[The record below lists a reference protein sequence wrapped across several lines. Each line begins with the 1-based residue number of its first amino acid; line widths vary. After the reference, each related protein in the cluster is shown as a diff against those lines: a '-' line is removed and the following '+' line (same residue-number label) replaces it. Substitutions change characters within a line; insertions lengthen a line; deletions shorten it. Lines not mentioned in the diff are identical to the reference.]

1 MPPLESAEG
10 ASGAVGAVD
19 ERHGVDVAGAGL
31 GRVQLKFLKVEPD
44 LRAMLDIDG
53 SENTFFWHPAQLVST
68 WEKMFLQKVS
78 QNFFPKHE
86 YLIDK

>member
-31 GRVQLKFLKVEPD
+31 RGVQLKVLEVEPD
-44 LRAMLDIDG
+44 LRIVLINYGVFSHLFRGQYGFSLAKVGLIM
-53 SENTFFWHPAQLVST
+53 T
-68 WEKMFLQKVS
+68 WAETVR
-78 QNFFPKHE
+78 
-86 YLIDK
+86 

>member
-31 GRVQLKFLKVEPD
+31 RGVQLKVLEVEPD
-44 LRAMLDIDG
+44 LRIVLINYG
-53 SENTFFWHPAQLVST
+53 SENAFFFDIPYS
-68 WEKMFLQKVS
+68 
-78 QNFFPKHE
+78 
-86 YLIDK
+86 

>member
-1 MPPLESAEG
+1 MNSESFFFMPPLESAEG

-31 GRVQLKFLKVEPD
+31 RGVQLKFLKVEPD

-53 SENTFFWHPAQLVST
+53 SENTFF
-68 WEKMFLQKVS
+68 
-78 QNFFPKHE
+78 
-86 YLIDK
+86 